1 MLRNLIIL
9 VLFLPFSIIG
19 QNKVLTYDQTQDIVF
34 AEQYNTK
41 GVLETYITKEGISIS
56 IGDTLTI
63 GNALIKRKNYLFND
77 VFSHIAVGNTKGVK
91 NREFR
96 YLPHRYS
103 GSKVIVKSF
112 YVKHERFDGYKLWP
126 NRKRIPLYV
135 AVFVKNPKSKG
146 LAKIFLRSRKTILDI
161 EKAFL
166 CGEII
171 E

>member
-1 MLRNLIIL
+1 MLRNLIII
-9 VLFLPFSIIG
+9 VLFLPFSMIG
-19 QNKVLTYDQTQDIVF
+19 QKKVLTYDQTQDIVF

-41 GVLETYITKEGISIS
+41 EVLENYITKEGISIS

-63 GNALIKRKNYLFND
+63 GDALIKRKDYLFND
-77 VFSHIAVGNTKGVK
+77 VFSHIVVGNTKGFK
-91 NREFR
+91 NREFE

-103 GSKVIVKSF
+103 DSKVIVKSF

-146 LAKIFLRSRKTILDI
+146 FARIFLRSRKTILDI